1 MHNHLIIRAD
11 ANSRIGTGHIMRCI
25 ALGQA
30 WVDADQS
37 SGVRDQKS
45 EIRNQMSVCSPASV
59 KFICAEIPD
68 ALADRIKS
76 VGFELISI
84 NAEPGSS
91 DDLKKTLEAVHSLTS
106 DPRPLWV
113 VLDGYH
119 FGIDYQRGIRS
130 GGCRLLLIDDYNH
143 LPGYECDILLNQNIN
158 AVDLDY
164 HTNSEAKRLLGT
176 AYALLRRE
184 FRNVDTRP
192 PLCFPE
198 FGRKILVT
206 LGGADPDNA
215 TLRVIE
221 ALKQVNIPDLQVKV
235 VVGSANPHLAS
246 LQQAVELL
254 PFDLR
259 LLTDVKDM
267 PGLMRWAD
275 LAVSAAGSTC
285 WELCCMGVPF
295 ITLVLAENQRGL
307 ASGLHAQKIA
317 FCAGERPSIDQ
328 IAGAVKEL
336 AGDRENRIR
345 RSAAGRMQV
354 DGFGVVRALCRPAA
368 DAGLDALAG
377 RLFLRPAAEADMELF
392 WGWANDPTVRTNCY
406 TSDPIALDNHKQW
419 FFAKLASED
428 TLMLVLEFCGMPAGQ
443 IRYDRTGDVAH
454 IGFSIDR
461 RFRGLGLGQRI
472 IEASITRAFEKLNV
486 STLRAEVFQSNS
498 ASQSAFVKTGFE
510 LAETCAIKGVPS
522 LVFIKKRL

>member
-30 WVDADQS
+30 WVDAGGQG

-76 VGFELISI
+76 EGFELIRIDVES
-84 NAEPGSS
+84 GSP
-91 DDLKKTLEAVHSLTS
+91 DDLSQTLNAVQSAIGNRQSSITNPCL
-106 DPRPLWV
+106 

-275 LAVSAAGSTC
+275 LAVSAASSTC
-285 WELCCMGVPF
+285 WELCSLGVQLLS
-295 ITLVLAENQRGL
+295 IILAENQVG
-307 ASGLHAQKIA
+307 
-317 FCAGERPSIDQ
+317 
-328 IAGAVKEL
+328 
-336 AGDRENRIR
+336 
-345 RSAAGRMQV
+345 
-354 DGFGVVRALCRPAA
+354 
-368 DAGLDALAG
+368 LAG
-377 RLFLRPAAEADMELF
+377 RLEKSGASKNMGWHYQLDVVGFAEEIRNLLNNEVLRSSLS
-392 WGWANDPTVRTNCY
+392 CH
-406 TSDPIALDNHKQW
+406 AL
-419 FFAKLASED
+419 KLVDGRGS
-428 TLMLVLEFCGMPAGQ
+428 
-443 IRYDRTGDVAH
+443 
-454 IGFSIDR
+454 
-461 RFRGLGLGQRI
+461 FRVVGI
-472 IEASITRAFEKLNV
+472 IN
-486 STLRAEVFQSNS
+486 
-498 ASQSAFVKTGFE
+498 G
-510 LAETCAIKGVPS
+510 G
-522 LVFIKKRL
+522 